1 MFRKI
6 LLVGLF
12 SLLSGVALAQTAPMQ
27 DVVYL
32 KNGSVIRGVIIEQ
45 VPNESLKIET
55 RDGNVFVYRMEE
67 ITKMTKEQAPNYYGV
82 RPRYEAKARGY
93 MGIVEAG
100 YGIGVGGG
108 STIGM
113 RYTDRFE
120 LDVING
126 YQFSPYGFIGVGVGF
141 NISTNGENVMSIPLF
156 LHGRVNLIDR
166 NFSPFIALSLGYNI
180 STSPK
185 EKIDYNTYAK
195 WSGGVM
201 VEPTLGMTIRVSN
214 KAAVTFGVGF
224 SILQFKGI
232 PEGYY
237 AHDYRIT
244 SLNTK
249 AIRLKVGATF

>member
-100 YGIGVGGG
+100 YGIGVGE
-108 STIGM
+108 
-113 RYTDRFE
+113 YLDRFE
-120 LDVING
+120 VDVVNG
-126 YQFSPYGFIGVGVGF
+126 YQFSPYFALGGGIGV
-141 NISTNGENVMSIPLF
+141 NIWTRSGLVTMPYF
-156 LHGRVNLIDR
+156 LHLRT
-166 NFSPFIALSLGYNI
+166 NFINGHVSPFLAMNVGYNLSLDANL
-180 STSPK
+180 
-185 EKIDYNTYAK
+185 D
-195 WSGGVM
+195 GGVM
-201 VEPTLGMTIRVSN
+201 IEPTLGVAVRVSN
-214 KAAVTFGVGF
+214 RAAVIFGLSYSGQRYGEDYID
-224 SILQFKGI
+224 SN
-232 PEGYY
+232 Y
-237 AHDYRIT
+237 ATRRLTYWAD
-244 SLNTK
+244 
-249 AIRLKVGATF
+249 AIRIKLGCTF